1 MATKHKFSANGVALE
16 TAISS
21 PDLRAI
27 CAKAAAESGPYRLV
41 EKRSSD
47 RQILYSLQ
55 GAFRGLVDLMTFSV
69 TLGQV
74 GGRNTL
80 ITEIETFTTSQT
92 TVMLIP
98 VTSKKM
104 VGHDTYMQFAKK
116 VATSVRGMD
125 PSAQVAVSEGEDAR
139 PALPAAAAAAPA
151 SAAGCPNCGQPIR
164 PGTESCGEC
173 GFRLYAATGVAPS
186 AAGPAA
192 PTTPPPTAAAPLLP
206 PPPPPPP
213 ASSAP
218 PPYIAPAAA
227 APLAPA
233 PTAPPQPP
241 PAAAPSN
248 PFLIVSPFADAPSA
262 AAPVAAPPFVPAP
275 VTPDRAQAAEDDD
288 VDRTQMSPRRRSEG
302 ALTVVLEDGQRIPL
316 RGAILIGREPSERS
330 EWPDAR
336 LVTVP
341 DATKSVSKTHALLEV
356 DPSGLWI
363 TDLASTNGVYV
374 EQPDGPE
381 LDLEPGI
388 RTAVAPGSDVS
399 LGQYLFTVEKG

>member
-1 MATKHKFSANGVALE
+1 MATKHKSAANGVVLE
-16 TAISS
+16 TTIS
-21 PDLRAI
+21 PLDLRAI

-41 EKRSSD
+41 EKQNSD
-47 RQILYSLQ
+47 RRILYSLQ

-69 TLGQV
+69 TFGQN
-74 GGRNTL
+74 GSRNTL
-80 ITEIETFTTSQT
+80 ATEIETFTTSQT

-104 VGHDTYMQFAKK
+104 VGHETYMQFAKK
-116 VATSVRGMD
+116 IAASVQQMD
-125 PSAQVAVSEGEDAR
+125 PSAQVAVSDGEGAR
-139 PALPAAAAAAPA
+139 PHLAAPEVPPPPPRA
-151 SAAGCPNCGQPIR
+151 PV
-164 PGTESCGEC
+164 
-173 GFRLYAATGVAPS
+173 LAAT
-186 AAGPAA
+186 PAF
-192 PTTPPPTAAAPLLP
+192 AAAPLLP
-206 PPPPPPP
+206 PPPPPSAAPP
-213 ASSAP
+213 APSP
-218 PPYIAPAAA
+218 PPS
-227 APLAPA
+227 
-233 PTAPPQPP
+233 T
-241 PAAAPSN
+241 AAPSN
-248 PFLIVSPFADAPSA
+248 PFLILSQSA
-262 AAPVAAPPFVPAP
+262 AAGPAAAAEPAPAPPPPAP
-275 VTPDRAQAAEDDD
+275 PAPAPAAYPAAEDDD